1 MIAPIYK
8 VYRSRRFMF
17 SAKRT
22 DLRQHNDGHYCKPR
36 DIMEWLQRPAEEG

>member
-22 DLRQHNDGHYCKPR
+22 IKNE
-36 DIMEWLQRPAEEG
+36 MEAKEE